1 MLSIPPSPNGNG
13 VNILKESTEYEQFLN
28 EECHELEISGLIQ
41 SFYDGVREIFSS
53 CVNDDPIV
61 YD

>member
-1 MLSIPPSPNGNG
+1 MLSIPPSPNGNR

-41 SFYDGVREIFSS
+41 SLYDGVREIFSS